1 MRFIIVNLLLLFFTS
16 VIGFSQIPTLNHN
29 AFTDGEE
36 ITYKVYYN
44 WKFVWVPTGEV
55 TFFTTE
61 TDSAYEVRVVGM
73 SYPSYDSVFKV
84 SDNYITRIDKST
96 LKPIYFRR
104 DIEEGSYIRYDSLK
118 FDHDDLSVEEY
129 FGRTKDVAKYFKF
142 DTKENV
148 LDMLSAIYLMRGID
162 FGKKAEETSIPFRI
176 FFDKELLEL
185 DIHFR
190 GLETSKLKS
199 VGKVSTWHMQADL
212 IGGNIFDDGDV
223 MDIWVS
229 DDGNN
234 IPMQIVSPIKFGS
247 IKAVLKSVKGSK
259 FNFDFDITD

>member
-1 MRFIIVNLLLLFFTS
+1 
-16 VIGFSQIPTLNHN
+16 
-29 AFTDGEE
+29 
-36 ITYKVYYN
+36 
-44 WKFVWVPTGEV
+44 
-55 TFFTTE
+55 
-61 TDSAYEVRVVGM
+61 
-73 SYPSYDSVFKV
+73 
-84 SDNYITRIDKST
+84 
-96 LKPIYFRR
+96 
-104 DIEEGSYIRYDSLK
+104 
-118 FDHDDLSVEEY
+118 
-129 FGRTKDVAKYFKF
+129 
-142 DTKENV
+142 
-148 LDMLSAIYLMRGID
+148 MRGID

-229 DDGNN
+229 NDGNN
-234 IPMQIVSPIKFGS
+234 IPMQIESPIKFGS